1 MRQRVKC
8 PDRCQRPAHGRTQ
21 EKHFR
26 DSEGGAG
33 SWGEMAPGEGDPG
46 GGKST
51 CERNR
56 C

>member
-1 MRQRVKC
+1 MQQRVKC

-21 EKHFR
+21 EKHLR